1 MTESLAQCEHEV
13 QGARAKLTADLT
25 TLRSPATLTAFTDG
39 LKHEAFAAKDSV
51 VQHAK
56 NALQAGLEG
65 LADEL
70 KAKAAANPAAA
81 LTIGAGIAWQLIR
94 NPPIATALIG
104 AGLFSLWRT
113 QTSWTGRRSNSAYL
127 DQGKH
132 RLKEQ
137 MNEVGSKA
145 VGVATN
151 VGEALSEKTA
161 HLYDAARE
169 TMHDWS
175 NDAAGTA
182 AVAASALKAGAD
194 GLAASAHRTF
204 HDALDQVEGS
214 ITRPASTAK
223 TAVSETSL
231 SAHDTTR
238 SPRAMIPA
246 SRDTL
251 LLGIA
256 GAAVAAAVGIAF
268 QKRISGRAAGAL
280 AGGKRGRRGVLFR
293 ETFAKQIPN
302 RETIRR

>member
-1 MTESLAQCEHEV
+1 MTESVAQYEHEV
-13 QGARAKLTADLT
+13 QGARSKLAADLI

-56 NALQAGLEG
+56 DALQTGLKD

-81 LTIGAGIAWQLIR
+81 ITIGAGIAWQLIR

-113 QTSWTGRRSNSAYL
+113 QALGTGRKSNSAYL
-127 DQGKH
+127 DQGKR

-137 MNEVGSKA
+137 MNEVGSQA
-145 VGVATN
+145 LGVATN
-151 VGEALSEKTA
+151 VGEALSEKA
-161 HLYDAARE
+161 VHIYGSAKE
-169 TMHDWS
+169 TLHDQS
-175 NDAAGTA
+175 NDVAETAAAAG
-182 AVAASALKAGAD
+182 SALKARVD

-238 SPRAMIPA
+238 PLGEMIPA

-268 QKRISGRAAGAL
+268 QKRISGGDA
-280 AGGKRGRRGVLFR
+280 
-293 ETFAKQIPN
+293 
-302 RETIRR
+302 